1 MKEHYVTYEQADKL
15 KDLGFD
21 WECNRYYTDGYANSD
36 PEDLTTVIKLHY
48 DSPYNHNRVI
58 SADGACYSAPRLD
71 QAQKWLREVKEID
84 VLVFN
89 CACGYGWE
97 ISKAVKDLTRGTRL
111 KRYDYKGEHED
122 SGMWLSY
129 EKALSAGIDKALELL
144 TNKS

>member
-1 MKEHYVTYEQADKL
+1 MKEDIVSHELAVKL
-15 KDLGFD
+15 KELGFD
-21 WECNRYYTDGYANSD
+21 CMTYTHYTQDDNNIRYT
-36 PEDLTTVIKLHY
+36 EDALNWNNGTALF
-48 DSPYNHNRVI
+48 
-58 SADGACYSAPRLD
+58 SAPRLD

-97 ISKAVKDLTRGTRL
+97 ISKAGNRQTRGTTIAL
-111 KRYDYKGEHED
+111 FDDNGEDKD

-129 EKALSAGIDKALELL
+129 ESALSAGIDKALELL